1 MKRGVNLGSIG
12 AGIEMDEVRELHNEL
27 WTVVDG
33 YDGGGGEG
41 AMGEC
46 DGVEGGDE

>member
-1 MKRGVNLGSIG
+1 MKRRVDLGNIG
-12 AGIEMDEVRELHNEL
+12 ATIEIDEVRELHNEL

-41 AMGEC
+41 
-46 DGVEGGDE
+46 VEGGDE